1 MHKMPQ
7 NRLCCRRCLPKG
19 FCWFRSLGMGNQES
33 GKKYGDFYRKHVVPK
48 FYYILLNSI
57 QLFNYIGLL
66 RNALD
71 AQAKCSCTFLPSA
84 SRIAY
89 PTAKLNDILKR
100 IEEMGQCQ
108 GMPGNYCMPDACL
121 ATSSK
126 KIWDHL
132 GSHLGK

>member
-1 MHKMPQ
+1 
-7 NRLCCRRCLPKG
+7 
-19 FCWFRSLGMGNQES
+19 MGNQES